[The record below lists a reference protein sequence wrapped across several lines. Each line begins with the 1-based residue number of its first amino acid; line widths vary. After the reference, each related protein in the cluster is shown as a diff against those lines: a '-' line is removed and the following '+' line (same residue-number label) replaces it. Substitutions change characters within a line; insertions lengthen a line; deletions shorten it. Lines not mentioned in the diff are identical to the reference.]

1 MARRFRRD
9 AERQFNA
16 VPIVLAKMLS
26 GANVFETLKP
36 VAFKKM
42 KLKPRQLVPQ
52 DVTMVA
58 LV

>member
-1 MARRFRRD
+1 MLS
-9 AERQFNA
+9 
-16 VPIVLAKMLS
+16 PLSLAKMLS

-42 KLKPRQLVPQ
+42 KLKPRQLVLQ